1 MQNPANLNEGQ
12 AQMNLTFSVDKKND
26 QQMIEKVGLASA
38 AIGKKQLRLT
48 LVEIQ
53 PPNSLLTLQIT
64 MKFE

>member
-38 AIGKKQLRLT
+38 AIGKKYRG
-48 LVEIQ
+48 
-53 PPNSLLTLQIT
+53 
-64 MKFE
+64 